1 MSSWRILAVKGG
13 TKIILRM
20 IGKYM
25 CIIVYAMQILNG
37 HCLITCMVCN
47 INDNNYILYLSEI
60 QMCMI
65 I

>member
-1 MSSWRILAVKGG
+1 
-13 TKIILRM
+13 
-20 IGKYM
+20 
-25 CIIVYAMQILNG
+25 VYAMQILNG